1 MLARTEAP
9 DGSESGA
16 AGWHWRDP
24 AVIRSAAAW
33 QRRSPESHGQVS
45 SSRMNSISC
54 NLRMAMRRVLLQAML
69 LMSLSAVA
77 SSAWGQVAGILG
89 DNDLTVAMGGQA
101 KAVVVVAKQAS
112 QWERKA
118 AEDLAKYIHLM
129 SGAKPVVLNALPV
142 PDGPAL
148 IVGQMA
154 LHLKPA
160 LHSALAKAAK
170 QKPLLRADAIVVER
184 DGDRVYLAGTGPDA
198 HYYAVSYLLQLW
210 GVRWYLPTDFGEC
223 VPSHSTLKVGT
234 LNFSYGPPFE
244 VRRYWL
250 SWLGDTSGQFE
261 FSHRN
266 FFNQELVPSGH
277 CLQQYTKDVEPKGKG
292 HFNIPITDPRT
303 AQSVASKI
311 ADKFKAGERIMLGIE
326 DGMYESDYPNDK
338 KLLALQYDKYFMSP
352 SYTDCF
358 MTFYNNV
365 ADTLLTQYPHS
376 NAKIGFLAYSNL
388 TLPPV
393 KVAHGSKPLV
403 AYLAPIDIDP
413 NHGMDDGRSGPRR
426 EYKDM
431 MYKWAKVMDG
441 RVVIYDYD
449 QGMLVWRDLPNPSH
463 HVFAR
468 DVKIYRNAGIL
479 GIQTESRG
487 ALATTFLN
495 LFFRGQ
501 LMWNPDV
508 DTRALLKEFYPGFYG
523 PAAVP
528 MARYW
533 SRIFDAWERT
543 DVTEHEY
550 HVIPAIYTS
559 DLVEDLRADL
569 KAAEAALRSSNQE
582 SRRMA
587 MFAKRLRFTRAS
599 FTMIDTYVTTVQA
612 AARDADYSRAVEVG
626 TKALE
631 AHQSLRSLNPLYVT
645 GIVGGED
652 RTAWLAGEVRQ
663 YTELRALM
671 DGSKGSLIQRLPST
685 WSFKMEKP
693 LPTGWRYSGPEGPKP
708 KGDDILARE
717 QPNEINGWRAVRTD
731 LYLQGQGV
739 VAPNGDRHLGH
750 YWYANTFVILSAA
763 DAKRKVRLMIP
774 GLFNEAWLY
783 INGEPVAHRN
793 YKEPWWHADYRFE
806 WDVDI
811 SQHIR
816 PGSNEIRLR
825 GFNPHHFGGI
835 FRRPFLYRPRTS
847 D

>member
-1 MLARTEAP
+1 
-9 DGSESGA
+9 
-16 AGWHWRDP
+16 
-24 AVIRSAAAW
+24 
-33 QRRSPESHGQVS
+33 
-45 SSRMNSISC
+45 
-54 NLRMAMRRVLLQAML
+54 ML

-463 HVFAR
+463 HAFR
-468 DVKIYRNAGIL
+468 QDVKHYAQAGIL
-479 GIQTESRG
+479 GVDTESRN
-487 ALATTFLN
+487 AIATIFLN

-501 LMWNPDV
+501 LMWNPEI
-508 DTRALLKEFYPGFYG
+508 DTADLLAEFYPKFYG
-523 PAAVP
+523 AAAEP
-528 MARYW
+528 MAAYW
-533 SRIFDAWERT
+533 NAIFKAWEDT
-543 DVTEHEY
+543 LVTEHEY
-550 HVIPAIYTS
+550 FAAPAIYTS
-559 DLVEDLRADL
+559 DLIATLRKNLEEAETIASKLPDSRENRLVRERMKFTRLSFGVIENYLAMVRAATADVDYKTAVHYGKQAL
-569 KAAEAALRSSNQE
+569 ALREQLTSMNGT
-582 SRRMA
+582 
-587 MFAKRLRFTRAS
+587 FT
-599 FTMIDTYVTTVQA
+599 TY
-612 AARDADYSRAVEVG
+612 
-626 TKALE
+626 KA
-631 AHQSLRSLNPLYVT
+631 
-645 GIVGGED
+645 IGEQGY
-652 RTAWLAGEVRQ
+652 AWFPGEVKQ
-663 YTELRALM
+663 YEELIPLT
-671 DGSKGSLIQRLPST
+671 DGVRGSLLARLPLVWQYRRDPKDVGLKS
-685 WSFKMEKP
+685 
-693 LPTGWRYSGPEGPKP
+693 GWRNETPDLSWWKSQPHPGSRESHYSNDGQWE
-708 KGDDILARE
+708 E
-717 QPNEINGWRAVRTD
+717 VRSD
-731 LYLQGQGV
+731 LYLQAQGIV
-739 VAPNGDRHLGH
+739 TKDYQSYTGYG
-750 YWYANTFVILSAA
+750 WYRSEIDLSA
-763 DAKRKVRLMIP
+763 DQTTGKVMLKFP
-774 GLFNEAWLY
+774 GVFNEFWLY
-783 INGEPVAHRN
+783 VNGQEVAHRPF
-793 YKEPWWHADYRFE
+793 KGLWWLADYRFE
-806 WDVDI
+806 FEVDLTGKLHAGKNVI
-811 SQHIR
+811 VMRH
-816 PGSNEIRLR
+816 
-825 GFNPHHFGGI
+825 FNPHHFGGM
-835 FRRPFLYRPRTS
+835 FRRPFLYRAK
-847 D
+847 